1 MLWELLQRGVRVYY
15 QPPPFVH
22 TKLFVVDDHYAQIG
36 SHNIDP
42 RSLRLNFELAIE
54 VYDKVFIETLAVHI
68 EKKRNESRET
78 SMRDMDARP
87 LSVRMRDAA
96 AWLFSPYL

>member
-1 MLWELLQRGVRVYY
+1 
-15 QPPPFVH
+15 VH

-36 SHNIDP
+36 SANIDP

-54 VYDKVFIETLAVHI
+54 VYDRPFVEVLAVHI
-68 EKKRNESRET
+68 EKKRNDSREI
-78 SMRDMDARP
+78 SMRDMDTRP
-87 LSVRMRDAA
+87 LSVRMRDAV